1 MEAQPLKCHEDITC
15 HLSVFLFVNTP
26 EITEWVVIIVWW
38 SNILLSLTNIEP
50 GIFH

>member
-1 MEAQPLKCHEDITC
+1 MEAQPLKCHEDI
-15 HLSVFLFVNTP
+15 NTP
-26 EITEWVVIIVWW
+26 EMMEWVNIIVWW